1 MLSVVTFAQHKIEE
15 SKAYNVMC
23 FLAMDTSTTRQLIQ
37 MKNALYEGDRNKVLQ
52 TIRSMKRSLQEFDLY
67 NQNRSFQ
74 LWYQGNYTD
83 FKNQVINA
91 KNSTLTAL
99 DHFERKF
106 KRNDLLYYDRR
117 QFLEMYLS
125 FIGEYYYPDFW
136 FMTIERYFSE
146 ATVARLRT
154 DNTGK
159 PDLFSRSQLFQ
170 LYAPMNQLAKEE
182 SSEVEQYLRID
193 ALNQG
198 FDFQPYIYFELTP
211 QVAADILDSFSL
223 RNRTLDI
230 PTDRQIDT
238 LIKRLQDLAMGRIQ
252 IIVRFNKFL
261 EKRQ

>member
-1 MLSVVTFAQHKIEE
+1 
-15 SKAYNVMC
+15 
-23 FLAMDTSTTRQLIQ
+23 
-37 MKNALYEGDRNKVLQ
+37 
-52 TIRSMKRSLQEFDLY
+52 
-67 NQNRSFQ
+67 
-74 LWYQGNYTD
+74 
-83 FKNQVINA
+83 
-91 KNSTLTAL
+91 
-99 DHFERKF
+99 
-106 KRNDLLYYDRR
+106 
-117 QFLEMYLS
+117 
-125 FIGEYYYPDFW
+125 
-136 FMTIERYFSE
+136 MTIERYFSE